1 MIPLEGVLKRLLPLN
16 ECSPLERI
24 FSPFRDEEK
33 TPPDRDLLLRK
44 KHVRNRGVK
53 HDLKRLTSLMHR

>member
-1 MIPLEGVLKRLLPLN
+1 MRLALFKELPINIKRLLPLN

-33 TPPDRDLLLRK
+33 LP
-44 KHVRNRGVK
+44 
-53 HDLKRLTSLMHR
+53 LTEIFYLGKSM

>member
-1 MIPLEGVLKRLLPLN
+1 VFF
-16 ECSPLERI
+16 LERI

-33 TPPDRDLLLRK
+33 LPLTEILYLGK
-44 KHVRNRGVK
+44 SMKVRGAR